1 MKTVQ
6 EYMNDPRILNDPGME
21 EALEPVKEIH
31 AIRLKIQD
39 ETTGMT
45 TAEKIDLLNREA
57 EAFLA
62 PMGKTLC
69 YDLAGKGKLIPGD
82 ISIGLPPVPEER

>member
-6 EYMNDPRILNDPGME
+6 EYMNDPRITNDPAMMA
-21 EALEPVKEIH
+21 ALEPIREIH

-39 ETTGMT
+39 ELAGMSPEEE
-45 TAEKIDLLNREA
+45 ADYLNKKA
-57 EAFLA
+57 DAFLA

-69 YDLAGKGKLIPGD
+69 YDLVGQGKITPAMVSGK
-82 ISIGLPPVPEER
+82 

>member
-6 EYMNDPRILNDPGME
+6 EYLNDPRILNDPDMI
-21 EALEPVKEIH
+21 EAIEPIKELH

-39 ETTGMT
+39 ETDHMT
-45 TAEKIDLLNREA
+45 TAEKIEFLNKEG

-62 PMGKTLC
+62 PMGKSLC
-69 YDLAGKGKLIPGD
+69 YDLNG
-82 ISIGLPPVPEER
+82 

>member
-6 EYMNDPRILNDPGME
+6 DYLKDQRILDDPDMVG
-21 EALEPVKEIH
+21 ALEPIKEIH
-31 AIRLKIQD
+31 AIRLMLQD
-39 ETTGMT
+39 ERENMT
-45 TAEKIDLLNREA
+45 PEEEIEYLNKKA

-69 YDLAGKGKLIPGD
+69 YDLIGKGKMNTRV
-82 ISIGLPPVPEER
+82 PVTQRI

>member
-6 EYMNDPRILNDPGME
+6 EYLNDPRILNDPDMAG
-21 EALEPVKEIH
+21 AIDPVKEIH

-39 ETTGMT
+39 ENAAMSV
-45 TAEKIDLLNREA
+45 AERIESLNKEA

-62 PMGKTLC
+62 PLGMSLC
-69 YDLAGKGKLIPGD
+69 YDLSGQGKLE
-82 ISIGLPPVPEER
+82 SRMMLAQ

>member
-1 MKTVQ
+1 MNDTAPKIYLETKFMKTVQ
-6 EYMNDPRILNDPGME
+6 DYMSDPRLLNDPGMV
-21 EALEPVKEIH
+21 EALEPVREIH

-39 ETTGMT
+39 ETANMT

-69 YDLAGKGKLIPGD
+69 YDLVGRGRIQ
-82 ISIGLPPVPEER
+82 

>member
-6 EYMNDPRILNDPGME
+6 EYLNDPRILNDPEMAG
-21 EALEPVKEIH
+21 AIDPVKEIH

-39 ETTGMT
+39 EMANMT
-45 TAEKIDLLNREA
+45 TMERIESLNREA

-62 PMGKTLC
+62 PMGKSLC
-69 YDLAGKGKLIPGD
+69 YNLIGQGKMKAMV
-82 ISIGLPPVPEER
+82 SV

>member
-6 EYMNDPRILNDPGME
+6 EYMNDPRITNDPEMMA
-21 EALEPVKEIH
+21 ALEPIREIH
-31 AIRLKIQD
+31 AIRLKHQD
-39 ETTGMT
+39 ERAGMSP
-45 TAEKIDLLNREA
+45 AEEIDYLNKKA

-69 YDLAGKGKLIPGD
+69 YDLAGQGKLKPRV
-82 ISIGLPPVPEER
+82 PAPVGK

>member
-6 EYMNDPRILNDPGME
+6 EYLNDPRILDDPDM
-21 EALEPVKEIH
+21 ASAVEPIKEIH

-39 ETTGMT
+39 EIAHMT
-45 TAEKIDLLNREA
+45 TAEKIEFLNKEA

-62 PMGKTLC
+62 PMGKSLC
-69 YDLAGKGKLIPGD
+69 YDLLGQGRMKSQMA
-82 ISIGLPPVPEER
+82 VT

>member
-6 EYMNDPRILNDPGME
+6 EYLNDPRILNDPDMIG
-21 EALEPVKEIH
+21 ALEPIKEIH

-39 ETTGMT
+39 ETANMT
-45 TAEKIDLLNREA
+45 TAEKIKFLNRDA

-62 PMGKTLC
+62 PMGKSLC
-69 YDLAGKGKLIPGD
+69 YDLAGQGKIAMQQ
-82 ISIGLPPVPEER
+82 